1 MTPALLDSDT
11 LTLLRKGNSHVVA
24 HAASYVKQFGQLTIS
39 DLTYYEISRGL
50 KAVGA
55 FAQLARFEDS
65 CRSHRIL
72 PFTHEATVC
81 AADIWADLK
90 RRGSLIGEMDT
101 LIAGVALSQSLAVAT
116 RNISHFQ
123 RVKGVTVVDW
133 SV

>member
-11 LTLLRKGNSHVVA
+11 LTLWHKRHPEVVA

-55 FAQLARFEDS
+55 SAQLARFEDA
-65 CRSHRIL
+65 CLAHRIL
-72 PFTHEATVC
+72 PFTHAAPVR

-90 RRGSLIGEMDT
+90 RRGALIGEMDT
-101 LIAGVALSQSLAVAT
+101 LIAGFALCEGLAVAT

-123 RVKGVTVVDW
+123 RVRGLTVVGW
-133 SV
+133 TA

>member
-11 LTLLRKGNSHVVA
+11 LTLWHKGHPEVVA
-24 HAASYVKQFGQLTIS
+24 RAASYVKQFGQLTIS

-55 FAQLARFEDS
+55 SAQLARFEDS
-65 CRSHRIL
+65 CLAHRIL
-72 PFTHEATVC
+72 PFTHAAAVR

-90 RRGSLIGEMDT
+90 RRGALIGEMDT
-101 LIAGVALSQSLAVAT
+101 LIAGIALCEGLAVAT

-123 RVKGVTVVDW
+123 RVQGLTVVDW
-133 SV
+133 TV